1 MARGVRRLLKAAEPV
16 ENTGQERGPGQIRA
30 RSLLSVTGGR
40 LSGVIG
46 SSPGKAGLTEQF
58 PSTP

>member
-40 LSGVIG
+40 LDRKRDVVWSYR
-46 SSPGKAGLTEQF
+46 
-58 PSTP
+58 